1 MQILDH
7 LDNDESAAVA
17 SHQPYWVARAH
28 VLSRQQP
35 VDLAGWRQA
44 IERALLLTERPA
56 LRCYLESVLASRID

>member
-28 VLSRQQP
+28 VLSRQRP
-35 VDLAGWRQA
+35 IDLAGWQQA

-56 LRCYLESVLASRID
+56 LRCYLQSVLASRID